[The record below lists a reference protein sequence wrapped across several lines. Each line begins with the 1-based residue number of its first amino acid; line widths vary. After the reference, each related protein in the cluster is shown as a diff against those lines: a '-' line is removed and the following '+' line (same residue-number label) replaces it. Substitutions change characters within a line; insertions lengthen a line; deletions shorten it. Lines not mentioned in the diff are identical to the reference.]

1 MSAFFIHLQRPYGE
15 NLFFSGYRLPL
26 APFQV
31 LLASYDLTASVV
43 SYTFCP
49 A

>member
-1 MSAFFIHLQRPYGE
+1 MSAFYSSARPYGE

-43 SYTFCP
+43 NYTFCP